1 MEQKYPIQFSLGQ
14 FVILFGVAVVLLGL
28 SFFLGARFG
37 DKIFPEHYA
46 YRLGTAEPYQALQ
59 PQGQPDFQGIPTS
72 NRLMNSE
79 EETLEEEDLVEE
91 ENRLAIPHFQVD
103 GNGAKQ
109 AHQPYAITQPAMPE
123 AWQPDEEAQNLT
135 PPPGAFVPTAAD
147 KHTVVRF
154 KSSDFSKFS
163 IEVAEYFDELLA
175 AQRIRHLKE
184 QGYEAYLHIENP
196 NSRAPVFIVRV
207 GAFSGRTQAESFATK
222 MSNQE
227 KLELRVVRV
236 N

>member
-46 YRLGTAEPYQALQ
+46 YRFGTVEPYQALQ

-79 EETLEEEDLVEE
+79 EENFEEEEEDGA
-91 ENRLAIPHFQVD
+91 AIPHFQVD

-109 AHQPYAITQPAMPE
+109 AHQAYAITQPAMPE
-123 AWQPDEEAQNLT
+123 GWQPDEDAQNLT
-135 PPPGAFVPTAAD
+135 RPPGAFVPTAAD

-184 QGYEAYLHIENP
+184 HGYEAYLHIENP
-196 NSRAPVFIVRV
+196 NSRAPIFIVRV
-207 GAFSGRTQAESFATK
+207 GAFSERTQAESFATK